1 MSFLETRM
9 TRHDDL
15 TQRIA
20 RAGAMAALVRVAACW
35 GAEATR
41 SESSGLLNAAL
52 GETQPT

>member
-9 TRHDDL
+9 TPHDDL